1 LLWLLVL
8 VVLLIILSQ
17 LFGGFQ
23 RGTKVGSLGVSVVAG
38 ASLGAVGSAPASVS
52 MIR

>member
-1 LLWLLVL
+1 LWLLVL

-23 RGTKVGSLGVSVVAG
+23 RGTKVGSLGTGVVAG
-38 ASLGAVGSAPASVS
+38 LGAVGSAPLASP
-52 MIR
+52 